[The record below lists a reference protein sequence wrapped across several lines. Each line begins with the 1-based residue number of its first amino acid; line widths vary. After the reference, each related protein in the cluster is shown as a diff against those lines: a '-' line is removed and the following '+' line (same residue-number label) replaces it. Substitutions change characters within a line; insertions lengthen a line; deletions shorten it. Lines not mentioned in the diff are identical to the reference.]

1 MVESISQSAGI
12 KSMESIS
19 QGLADTI
26 NLLQKGIQAIG
37 ISQALQQVQDF
48 LGEMG
53 TTGPVP
59 GKASTSFQAP
69 SQSPQSQKKPAKGD
83 DNLIRP
89 SDLFG

>member
-1 MVESISQSAGI
+1 
-12 KSMESIS
+12 MESIS

-37 ISQALQQVQDF
+37 IQQALQQVQNF

-59 GKASTSFQAP
+59 GKASTSFQPP
-69 SQSPQSQKKPAKGD
+69 SPTQPQPQKQG
-83 DNLIRP
+83 NT
-89 SDLFG
+89 